1 MGSEGIAHEV
11 NCMED
16 ASPRDIKSPL
26 PSPEQIKKK
35 ELSRVG
41 TSSACSWQ
49 DRGSVCADLSVVE

>member
-1 MGSEGIAHEV
+1 MGSEGITHEV

-16 ASPRDIKSPL
+16 MSLRDIKSPL
-26 PSPEQIKKK
+26 PGLEQIKK

-49 DRGSVCADLSVVE
+49 DRCSVCVDLSVVE